1 MHIVH
6 GNLVTHQGQVVSS
19 RQAGGAAAD
28 DSHSLAGG
36 LGAGRILHIAGHV
49 NGVALQAADID
60 GAVHHVP
67 AAAVLTGMLADVSA
81 GGGEGIVLADQLHGV
96 SAAALMNQSHI
107 AGDIHGSR
115 TLCHTGDGILHAAQ
129 AAAGLHMLLK
139 VIPEGHQCVQHQLTG
154 IDTDGAVGGVHNH
167 LSGGLDPVQN
177 VCIGLAVQNLANH
190 LGQLIQA
197 DTAGNTLTT
206 GLSLAQIQEVQGHI
220 HRAQAGRIGFNP
232 ALHAAV
238 NLLDDC
244 LSLSGHFYFK
254 STHFPSCLSWISI
267 RLFSFWEKYP
277 VFCDYVWHF
286 CEYTTTAHIPWIW

>member
-81 GGGEGIVLADQLHGV
+81 GDGEGIVLANQLHSV
-96 SAAALMNQSHI
+96 SAAALMDQSHI
-107 AGDIHGSR
+107 AGDVHGSGA
-115 TLCHTGDGILHAAQ
+115 LCHTGNGILHAAQ

-139 VIPEGHQCVQHQLTG
+139 IIPEGNQCVQHQLAG
-154 IDTDGAVGGVHNH
+154 INTDGAVSGVHNH
-167 LSGGLDPVQN
+167 LSGGLNPIQNIRIGLSVQN
-177 VCIGLAVQNLANH
+177 FTNH

-197 DTAGNTLTT
+197 NTAGNALTT
-206 GLSLAQIQEVQGHI
+206 GLSLTQIQEVQGHI

-232 ALHAAV
+232 TLHAAV
-238 NLLDDC
+238 NLLDNS

-254 STHFPSCLSWISI
+254 STHFTSCLS
-267 RLFSFWEKYP
+267 
-277 VFCDYVWHF
+277 
-286 CEYTTTAHIPWIW
+286 